1 MVMRVAAEN
10 ITAPLAR
17 WAADLRFEN
26 LSPEALHEIKRF
38 LLDSIGCALGGYT
51 QHDVKILLDVLEE
64 TATPGP
70 ATLIGGGR
78 NIDVLS
84 ATLANS
90 LMVRVMDYND
100 IYWQQDP
107 SHPSDIIPAVL
118 ACGQR
123 AKVNGKELC
132 VGIAIAYEMQMRL
145 CEAAFPGI
153 RERGWHHAT
162 LTSLAAPF
170 AAGRMLRLP
179 WETIQRAV
187 GISGSNHAC
196 LGAVTAG
203 ELSMMKNTV
212 DPLATQGA
220 VLSVLLAEKGFGG
233 PKHVID
239 GKEGL
244 VHCLGPDWKLDILTD
259 GLGDSWRITR
269 CGMKAYPTE
278 ALTHAP
284 ISAFLDIVSEHGLK
298 PEMVESVHIRG
309 LPRLADILADPSKYN
324 PNNKETAD
332 HSLPYCIAAAL
343 VDGQVT
349 PLQFTNEKIMDPVV
363 RFQLH
368 KVKVIADQEFEM
380 LFPAIQ
386 RVEVTVAT
394 ADGRKLKKQLDYP
407 KGDPRNP
414 LSDREVEEKFDAL
427 AEPLVSARTRQ
438 SLKDTIWK
446 LDGLSSADDLM
457 KLMRADA

>member
-1 MVMRVAAEN
+1 MGVANEN
-10 ITAPLAR
+10 ITAPMAR
-17 WAADLRFEN
+17 WAANVRFTH
-26 LSPEALHEIKRF
+26 LTDEALHQIKRF
-38 LLDSIGCALGGYT
+38 LLDSVGCAFGGYR
-51 QHDVKILLDVLEE
+51 QPDVQILLDVLEE
-64 TATPGP
+64 TAGAGTT
-70 ATLIGGGR
+70 TLLGR
-78 NIDVLS
+78 GSKIDVLS
-84 ATLANS
+84 ATLANA

-123 AKVNGKELC
+123 AKSNGKELC
-132 VGIAIAYEMQMRL
+132 VGIAIAYEMEMRL

-162 LTSLAAPF
+162 LTALAAPF

-179 WETIQRAV
+179 WENIQRAV
-187 GISGSNHAC
+187 GISGSNHGSF
-196 LGAVTAG
+196 GAVTAG

-212 DPLATQGA
+212 DPLAAQGA
-220 VLSVLLAEKGFGG
+220 VLAALLAERGYNG
-233 PKHVID
+233 PKHIID

-244 VHCLGPDWKLDILTD
+244 VHCLGPEWKLDVLTA
-259 GLGDSWRITR
+259 GLGESWRICR

-284 ISAFLDIVSEHGLK
+284 ISAFLDIVREHGLK
-298 PEMVESVHIRG
+298 PETVEAVHIRA
-309 LPRLADILADPSKYN
+309 LPRVADILADESKYN

-349 PLQFTNEKIMDPVV
+349 PQQFTTDKIMDPVV

-368 KVKVIADQEFEM
+368 KVKVAADLEFEK

-386 RVEVTVAT
+386 RVEVTVNT
-394 ADGRKLKKQLDYP
+394 TDGRKLTQRLDYP

-414 LSDREVEEKFDAL
+414 LTDEELEEKFDAL
-427 AEPLVSARTRQ
+427 ASPVVSQTARKRI
-438 SLKDTIWK
+438 KEAIWG
-446 LDGLSSADDLM
+446 LDSLSSTDELMNLLHADL
-457 KLMRADA
+457 